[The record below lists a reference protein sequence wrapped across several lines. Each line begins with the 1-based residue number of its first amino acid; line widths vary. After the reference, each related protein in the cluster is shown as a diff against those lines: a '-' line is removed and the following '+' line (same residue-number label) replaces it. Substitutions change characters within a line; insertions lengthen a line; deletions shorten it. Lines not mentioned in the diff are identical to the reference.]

1 MPKGI
6 KFTSLESMKEEIEKL
21 EETQQKIIF
30 KILKD
35 DNIIVMENADGVF
48 FDIVS
53 LPKTTLQSIIT
64 YLELC
69 KKNKE
74 DMEERE
80 KQEESFR
87 RELTNNL
94 STNE

>member
-6 KFTSLESMKEEIEKL
+6 KFTSLENMKEEIEKL

>member
-30 KILKD
+30 KILKN